1 MEKINLYKQLV
12 GVLKSVGKK
21 ESDIDF
27 VRVDNSRCVTTQSF
41 LKCVKDFEDYY
52 EDFGH
57 SGCFDFEIIF
67 KDHDVLM
74 RVEDDYGWYYKFISV
89 RPSKEL
95 EELDTLKEEEY

>member
-1 MEKINLYKQLV
+1 MEKVSLYNQLLS
-12 GVLKSVGKK
+12 GLKSVGKK

-27 VRVDNSRCVTTQSF
+27 VRVDNSRCVTAKSF
-41 LKCVKDFEDYY
+41 LKCVKDFGDYY
-52 EDFGH
+52 EDLGH

-74 RVEDDYGWYYKFISV
+74 RVEDEYGWYWKFISV

-95 EELDTLKEEEY
+95 EELDTLKEY

>member
-1 MEKINLYKQLV
+1 MREVTLYRQLLN
-12 GVLKSVGKK
+12 VLKTYDKK

-27 VRVDNSRCVTTQSF
+27 ARVDGRCVTAESF
-41 LKCVKDFEDYY
+41 LKCVKDFGDYHEDW
-52 EDFGH
+52 GH
-57 SGCFDFEIIF
+57 SGCYNFEIIF

-95 EELDTLKEEEY
+95 EELDTLKEY